1 MEIQQALYPNITL
14 FVQAFLFLIFLF
26 IIRQVLVK
34 PYSAVID
41 ERESI
46 TAKNYEDARKL
57 QEEASRFFE
66 LAKEELEKASLTSNE
81 ILSSAKREVEKI
93 KAERIAQ
100 VEKEAQEE
108 TERAVEEIRRKL
120 EEEKQKLQERLKDIA
135 EEIVRKIEEEA
146 A

>member
-1 MEIQQALYPNITL
+1 MEVQQALYPNITL

-26 IIRQVLVK
+26 IIRQILVK
-34 PYSAVID
+34 PYSAVIE

-46 TAKNYEDARKL
+46 TTKNYEEAKKL

-66 LAKEELEKASLTSNE
+66 LAREELEKASLTSNE
-81 ILSSAKREVEKI
+81 ILNSAKREVEKI

-108 TERAVEEIRRKL
+108 IERAVEEIRKKL
-120 EEEKQKLQERLKDIA
+120 EEEKQKLQERVKDIA